1 MNNIT
6 WVILRGGLGNQ
17 LFQFYNGLGHSLA
30 NESELYID
38 VNHIHED
45 LNGLRYYELN
55 NFELPLDGSGSKHK
69 VVGESKNEG
78 WLFRF
83 IKQGSRTIN
92 LSCIH
97 PSLEILNDNLPREI
111 PKSAIFDGYYQNAKL
126 YDYLLSNPGLL
137 PKLTKFSGPNINK
150 INLDTT
156 CAITVRLTDY
166 LKFPEIFGN
175 FPYDF
180 YSKAMQDI
188 SLNFGINNFDLYSD
202 DIKLAQRLLANVAS
216 SNFFINP
223 IKTKN
228 AMTDFVNISKY
239 KFKIIANSSFSW
251 WAAFINPG
259 SVVYYMDP
267 WLLKPSNLQLGLES
281 WEKISREL
289 TL

>member
-1 MNNIT
+1 M
-6 WVILRGGLGNQ
+6 
-17 LFQFYNGLGHSLA
+17 
-30 NESELYID
+30 
-38 VNHIHED
+38 
-45 LNGLRYYELN
+45 
-55 NFELPLDGSGSKHK
+55 
-69 VVGESKNEG
+69 
-78 WLFRF
+78 
-83 IKQGSRTIN
+83 
-92 LSCIH
+92 
-97 PSLEILNDNLPREI
+97 LNDNLPREI

-137 PKLTKFSGPNINK
+137 PKLTKFSGTNINK

-166 LKFPEIFGN
+166 LKYPEIFGN

-223 IKTKN
+223 NKTKN